1 MKQVNQLSKLF
12 VQDLNRR
19 MKIPMILVMSVLVLP
34 VAAES
39 KHMLPPPP
47 PRPIWAGGP
56 FSTVPSG
63 RSPLLG
69 KIS

>member
-39 KHMLPPPP
+39 KHILIPPPP
-47 PRPIWAGGP
+47 PRVKNRQLCVWN
-56 FSTVPSG
+56 
-63 RSPLLG
+63 R
-69 KIS
+69 KRY

>member
-39 KHMLPPPP
+39 KNMLTPPPCVKN
-47 PRPIWAGGP
+47 RQLCVWN
-56 FSTVPSG
+56 
-63 RSPLLG
+63 R
-69 KIS
+69 KRY

>member
-39 KHMLPPPP
+39 KHMLTPPPCVE
-47 PRPIWAGGP
+47 R
-56 FSTVPSG
+56 TVVC
-63 RSPLLG
+63 LEW
-69 KIS
+69 

>member
-39 KHMLPPPP
+39 KHMLIPLP
-47 PRPIWAGGP
+47 PRVKNRQLCVWN
-56 FSTVPSG
+56 
-63 RSPLLG
+63 R
-69 KIS
+69 KRY

>member
-39 KHMLPPPP
+39 PPP
-47 PRPIWAGGP
+47 PRVKNRQLCVWN
-56 FSTVPSG
+56 
-63 RSPLLG
+63 R
-69 KIS
+69 KRY

>member
-34 VAAES
+34 VAAEA
-39 KHMLPPPP
+39 KKLFPPPP
-47 PRPIWAGGP
+47 PPC
-56 FSTVPSG
+56 
-63 RSPLLG
+63 
-69 KIS
+69 

>member
-39 KHMLPPPP
+39 KHMLTPPP
-47 PRPIWAGGP
+47 
-56 FSTVPSG
+56 VC
-63 RSPLLG
+63 
-69 KIS
+69 

>member
-19 MKIPMILVMSVLVLP
+19 MKIPMILAMSVLVLP

-39 KHMLPPPP
+39 KHMLTPPPCVKN
-47 PRPIWAGGP
+47 RQLCVWN
-56 FSTVPSG
+56 
-63 RSPLLG
+63 R
-69 KIS
+69 KRY

>member
-34 VAAES
+34 VAEES
-39 KHMLPPPP
+39 KHMLTPPPCVKN
-47 PRPIWAGGP
+47 RQLCVWN
-56 FSTVPSG
+56 
-63 RSPLLG
+63 R
-69 KIS
+69 KRY

>member
-34 VAAES
+34 VAAET
-39 KHMLPPPP
+39 KQFLPPPP
-47 PRPIWAGGP
+47 PRVKNRQLCVWN
-56 FSTVPSG
+56 
-63 RSPLLG
+63 R
-69 KIS
+69 KRY

>member
-39 KHMLPPPP
+39 KHMLTP
-47 PRPIWAGGP
+47 PRVKNRQLCVWN
-56 FSTVPSG
+56 
-63 RSPLLG
+63 R
-69 KIS
+69 KRY

>member
-34 VAAES
+34 VGGEN
-39 KHMLPPPP
+39 KNFLTPP
-47 PRPIWAGGP
+47 PRVKNRQLCVWN
-56 FSTVPSG
+56 
-63 RSPLLG
+63 R
-69 KIS
+69 KRY

>member
-47 PRPIWAGGP
+47 RVKNRQLCVWN
-56 FSTVPSG
+56 
-63 RSPLLG
+63 R
-69 KIS
+69 KRY

>member
-34 VAAES
+34 VAAET
-39 KHMLPPPP
+39 KKMFPPPP
-47 PRPIWAGGP
+47 PRVKNRQLCVWN
-56 FSTVPSG
+56 
-63 RSPLLG
+63 R
-69 KIS
+69 KRY

>member
-39 KHMLPPPP
+39 KHMLTPPP
-47 PRPIWAGGP
+47 
-56 FSTVPSG
+56 TC
-63 RSPLLG
+63 
-69 KIS
+69 

>member
-39 KHMLPPPP
+39 KHMLTPPPCVKN
-47 PRPIWAGGP
+47 R
-56 FSTVPSG
+56 
-63 RSPLLG
+63 
-69 KIS
+69 

>member
-39 KHMLPPPP
+39 KHMLT
-47 PRPIWAGGP
+47 PRVKNRQLCVWN
-56 FSTVPSG
+56 
-63 RSPLLG
+63 R
-69 KIS
+69 KRY

>member
-39 KHMLPPPP
+39 KHMLTPPSCVKN
-47 PRPIWAGGP
+47 RQLC
-56 FSTVPSG
+56 VCN
-63 RSPLLG
+63 R
-69 KIS
+69 KRY

>member
-39 KHMLPPPP
+39 KHMLTPTSLVEKQT
-47 PRPIWAGGP
+47 IMCLE
-56 FSTVPSG
+56 S
-63 RSPLLG
+63 
-69 KIS
+69 

>member
-39 KHMLPPPP
+39 KHMLTPPPVCVKN
-47 PRPIWAGGP
+47 RQLCVWN
-56 FSTVPSG
+56 
-63 RSPLLG
+63 R
-69 KIS
+69 KRY

>member
-39 KHMLPPPP
+39 KHMLTP
-47 PRPIWAGGP
+47 PR
-56 FSTVPSG
+56 VC
-63 RSPLLG
+63 
-69 KIS
+69 

>member
-39 KHMLPPPP
+39 KHMLTPPPP
-47 PRPIWAGGP
+47 CVKNRQLCVWN
-56 FSTVPSG
+56 
-63 RSPLLG
+63 R
-69 KIS
+69 KRY

>member
-39 KHMLPPPP
+39 KHMLTPPPLCVKN
-47 PRPIWAGGP
+47 RQLC
-56 FSTVPSG
+56 VCN
-63 RSPLLG
+63 R
-69 KIS
+69 KRY

>member
-39 KHMLPPPP
+39 KHMLTPPL
-47 PRPIWAGGP
+47 RVKNRQLCVWN
-56 FSTVPSG
+56 
-63 RSPLLG
+63 R
-69 KIS
+69 KRY

>member
-39 KHMLPPPP
+39 KHMLTPP
-47 PRPIWAGGP
+47 PRVKNRQLCVWN
-56 FSTVPSG
+56 
-63 RSPLLG
+63 R
-69 KIS
+69 KRY

>member
-47 PRPIWAGGP
+47 PR
-56 FSTVPSG
+56 V
-63 RSPLLG
+63 
-69 KIS
+69 

>member
-39 KHMLPPPP
+39 KHMLTPP
-47 PRPIWAGGP
+47 PR
-56 FSTVPSG
+56 VC
-63 RSPLLG
+63 
-69 KIS
+69 

>member
-39 KHMLPPPP
+39 KHMLIPPP
-47 PRPIWAGGP
+47 PRVKNRQLCVWN
-56 FSTVPSG
+56 
-63 RSPLLG
+63 R
-69 KIS
+69 KRY